1 MTTKRDKPYG
11 RKLRGLDAFI
21 GDIPSQPPTSNAIAI
36 TAIALPPQQPR
47 RYFDPDKMAQ
57 LVNSVRE
64 HGILEPLLVRPLA
77 NGQYELVAGER
88 RYRAAKQ
95 LGLTEVPVVIRELA
109 DHEALQLALIENLQR
124 EDLNPIEET
133 EAILQLLGLSLN
145 ASMPEV
151 SSLLYRM
158 QNAAAG
164 KVTDNVISNFE
175 KEAVTQVFEAL
186 GGMGWESFT
195 ANRLPLMRL
204 PEDVLQA
211 LRQGKLAYT
220 KAQAIA
226 RLKDESQR
234 QQVLEMAIAQDL
246 SLAQIREHIRN
257 QTPAE
262 PAPQTLKTRLTA
274 TVHRMQK
281 ASFWDDPK
289 TQKRIEKLLTQMEAL
304 LAEQE

>member
-11 RKLRGLDAFI
+11 RRLRGLDAFI
-21 GDIPSQPPTSNAIAI
+21 GDAPSQPATNAIAI

-57 LVNSVRE
+57 LVNSVQE
-64 HGILEPLLVRPLA
+64 HGILEPLLVRPLP
-77 NGQYELVAGER
+77 NSRYELVAGER

-95 LGLTEVPVVIRELA
+95 LGLTEVPVVIRDLA

-133 EAILQLLGLSLN
+133 EAILQLIGLSLKL
-145 ASMPEV
+145 SMAEV

-164 KVTDNVISNFE
+164 KVTDNVISNSE
-175 KEAVTQVFEAL
+175 KEAVIQVFEAL

-204 PEDVLQA
+204 PEDVLEA

-226 RLKDESQR
+226 RLKDETQR
-234 QQVLEMAIAQDL
+234 HQLLEKAIAQDL
-246 SLAQIREHIRN
+246 SLVQIREQIRA
-257 QTPAE
+257 QARSE
-262 PAPQTLKTRLTA
+262 PVPQTLKTRLTA
-274 TVHRMQK
+274 TVQRMQK
-281 ASFWDDPK
+281 APFWDDPK
-289 TQKRIEKLLTQMEAL
+289 TQKRIEKLLSQMEAL